1 MTEAALIRVIAVLIL
16 IICMIL
22 AAAWLVRRLGLAGT
36 SRQASSLRLLGSLGL
51 GPRHR
56 IAIIEAD
63 GTRLVVGLHP
73 NGINLLH
80 TFPPSGKPSESITS
94 EEAPASSTAG
104 TFKDALGRAQ
114 PPSTPQ

>member
-80 TFPPSGKPSESITS
+80 TFPPSESITS
-94 EEAPASSTAG
+94 EEAPASSTDG
-104 TFKDALGRAQ
+104 TFKDALERAQ